1 MSQAPSLHVHVHV
14 DTLRSKLISSLS
26 MQYSKIATNVEIRC
40 YSTSCVY
47 TSTTT
52 IIYHVT
58 STDLEAV

>member
-1 MSQAPSLHVHVHV
+1 
-14 DTLRSKLISSLS
+14 